1 MAMNAQPVTLY
12 PGESRHTIARIETAT
27 LKVEEMAYAAGLCIA
42 RHSHDTAN
50 LLYIVAGLH
59 WSGYS
64 RGGDSCAPQTVR
76 FLPAGEPHE
85 NYFPVESRC
94 LKVELRPA
102 MLDLAAEQGK
112 TISSPGQV
120 TGAFSSALGARLHRE
135 LCEND
140 VDSVLEM
147 EGVILRLL
155 LLDGQE
161 GTRRW
166 ERIPH
171 WLVQVREMLREEPN
185 RRRSLT
191 DLSRCVGRHPVQI
204 SRQFHQHF
212 SCTIGDYMRRI
223 RIARAQSLLSLQEME
238 ISQIALD
245 CGFCDQSHFTSTF
258 RRLTGMPPQ
267 RYRVLIAKGQRVP
280 KADPAK
286 IAPKAGSFD

>member
-50 LLYIVAGLH
+50 LLYIVAGPH

-64 RGGDSCAPQTVR
+64 RGGDVCLPHTVR

-85 NYFPVESRC
+85 NYFPVPSRC
-94 LKVELRPA
+94 LKVELRPS
-102 MLDLAAEQGK
+102 MLKLAAEHGK

-120 TGAFSSALGARLHRE
+120 TGVFSATLGARLYRE

-140 VDSVLEM
+140 YDSLMEM

-155 LLDGQE
+155 LLDGQD
-161 GTRRW
+161 GTGRR

-171 WLVQVREMLREEPN
+171 WLLQVREMLREEPN
-185 RRRSLT
+185 NRRTLT
-191 DLSRCVGRHPVQI
+191 DLSRCVGRHPVQV

-212 SCTIGDYMRRI
+212 GCTIGEYLRWV
-223 RIARAQSLLSLQEME
+223 RIARAQSLLSCPE
-238 ISQIALD
+238 IEVSRIALD
-245 CGFCDQSHFTSTF
+245 CGFCDQSHFTSAF
-258 RRLTGMPPQ
+258 RRLTGMPPYH
-267 RYRVLIAKGQRVP
+267 YRLFISNGRRV
-280 KADPAK
+280 
-286 IAPKAGSFD
+286 STR